1 MKIDLER
8 WLLEEEAEELNAEF
22 DRKEREI
29 AQAYAERDYDKFID
43 SLSRLESR

>member
-22 DRKEREI
+22 DRKQLEI
-29 AQAYAERDYDKFID
+29 SLAYAERDHNKFID
-43 SLSRLESR
+43 SLGEDG